1 MIIPVNARM
10 AYDAVARPQ
19 GLNGMTFSTQ
29 RSAVEKLKK
38 FHEFNIFV
46 DDVAGVCEDQH
57 HMKHYSHKINY
68 NCRKSRFLA
77 LPTIDQDNL
86 EQDYEKEEDVKG
98 YHGTLVLVYFLDGL
112 GTQDGV
118 AVGLVDAEEPSQL
131 ICILNA
137 FNIVNVI
144 EWQLS
149 FVIND
154 INISSFNQQSPHR
167 PT

>member
-1 MIIPVNARM
+1 M
-10 AYDAVARPQ
+10 
-19 GLNGMTFSTQ
+19 
-29 RSAVEKLKK
+29 
-38 FHEFNIFV
+38 
-46 DDVAGVCEDQH
+46 
-57 HMKHYSHKINY
+57 
-68 NCRKSRFLA
+68 A

-118 AVGLVDAEEPSQL
+118 TVGLVDAEEPSQL

-149 FVIND
+149 FVVND